1 MFPSIFYFEGENK
14 NDFPYIKHNLNKK
27 SPLLTKEH
35 KLIWKKMKKDGTFR
49 LKKEHVKRTRERDA

>member
-27 SPLLTKEH
+27 SPL
-35 KLIWKKMKKDGTFR
+35 
-49 LKKEHVKRTRERDA
+49 